1 MKFGGNFAMSLDSI
15 IDQAF
20 KPLSDLVASI
30 IFYAV
35 PIGGGQQIMLITL
48 WLIAPAIFFTLY
60 LGFINFRYFRHA
72 IDLIRG
78 KYADPGAEGQL
89 DNYQALAACLAGTVG
104 LGNIAGVAVAI
115 SVGGP
120 GAALWMALM
129 GLFSMSTKFCECM
142 LAVKYRHHPDA
153 EDRNEISG
161 GPMYYLRDAFAN
173 RGIPY
178 LGHVMAALFAVCCIG
193 GALGGGNMFQANQT
207 FQQMVVV
214 TGGADG
220 FLADKGWLFGVFLAV
235 LVGAVIIG
243 GVKSIGNVSAR
254 VVPVM
259 GIGYLVAGLYVI
271 ASEYAN
277 IPAAL
282 GEIVHGAF
290 TPEAGLGG
298 FLGALV
304 AGVQRAV
311 FSNEAGIGSAGIVH
325 AAARTSRPAS
335 QGFVGMLGPFIDTV
349 VVCMITALVI
359 VVSGVHDGTGEIKGI
374 ELTSLAFETAIPGAR
389 YLLAFTVFL
398 FAYST
403 LITWSYYGEKCAT
416 YLLGETRH
424 VRLGYNL
431 VFCCFVVIGS
441 AAQLSNVISFTDGMM
456 FSMAIPNLIGLY
468 LLAPEVR
475 RDLAVYLAELK
486 TGEMKPAIEAAE

>member
-1 MKFGGNFAMSLDSI
+1 MDIDSL

-20 KPLSDLVASI
+20 KPLSDFVSSI
-30 IFYAV
+30 VFYSV
-35 PIGGGQQIMLITL
+35 PIGGGQEIMLITA
-48 WLIAPAIFFTLY
+48 WLIAPALFFTIY

-72 IDLIRG
+72 IDLVRG
-78 KYADPGAEGQL
+78 KHAEANADGQL

-115 SVGGP
+115 SIGGP

-153 EDRNEISG
+153 QDRSEISG
-161 GPMYYLRDAFAN
+161 GPMYYLRDAFDN

-178 LGHVMAALFAVCCIG
+178 LGHIMAIFFCVCCIG

-207 FQQMVVV
+207 FQQMVLV
-214 TGGADG
+214 TGGESG
-220 FLADKGWLFGVFLAV
+220 FLADKGWLFGLALAV

-243 GVKSIGNVSAR
+243 GVKSIAKVSAR
-254 VVPVM
+254 IVPVM
-259 GIGYLVAGLYVI
+259 GIVYLLAGLYVI
-271 ASEYAN
+271 AASYAN
-277 IPAAL
+277 IPDAMLRILEGAL
-282 GEIVHGAF
+282 A
-290 TPEAGLGG
+290 PEAGLGG

-325 AAARTSRPAS
+325 AAARTSRPVS

-349 VVCMITALVI
+349 VICMVTALVI
-359 VVSGVHDGTGEIKGI
+359 VVSGVHDGAEGGIKGI
-374 ELTSLAFETAIPGAR
+374 ELTSHAFETQIPGAR
-389 YLLAFTVFL
+389 YILAFTVFL

-416 YLLGETRH
+416 YLFGETRRI
-424 VRLGYNL
+424 RLSYNL
-431 VFCCFVVIGS
+431 IFCVFVVIGS
-441 AAQLSNVISFTDGMM
+441 AAQLGNVIGFTDAMM

-468 LLAPEVR
+468 LLAPEVK
-475 RDLAVYLAELK
+475 RDLAAYLAELRENRLTESGK
-486 TGEMKPAIEAAE
+486 SLPSHGPMV